1 MHVFRLHCPALGQ
14 SICAHVHPSRSAG
27 RSAFVSMRKVQNKF
41 AASPACI
48 TYHRSRGPMPACRH
62 GAQQQAAR
70 CPGHLNVRR
79 APLSLLREST
89 CNLQRRSFERTKRRA
104 HTTANAASSSYE
116 DRSTVAKERAT
127 SSGGSSSDAEGAPV
141 QFEIHRIAGD
151 GSCLF
156 RAVAQGTHHVSTGE
170 APLAHIA
177 CCATLR
183 YQSPKNCSRLQGS
196 ASECNKAIRGIMQA
210 VCS

>member
-1 MHVFRLHCPALGQ
+1 
-14 SICAHVHPSRSAG
+14 
-27 RSAFVSMRKVQNKF
+27 MRKVQNH
-41 AASPACI
+41 AASPVCI

-79 APLSLLREST
+79 APLSLLRKST
-89 CNLQRRSFERTKRRA
+89 CNLQRRSVEKTRRRA

-116 DRSTVAKERAT
+116 DRSTVAEERAT
-127 SSGGSSSDAEGAPV
+127 SSDGSSSDAEGAPV

-170 APLAHIA
+170 LAHIA

-183 YQSPKNCSRLQGS
+183 YRSPKNGSRLQGS
-196 ASECNKAIRGIMQA
+196 ASECSKAIRGASCKQCAHRVTEHWECCGMLSQRMQA
-210 VCS
+210 